1 MNTFIGLSPEDARTL
16 WFFGFNLVVGGL
28 LGLFIAALYR
38 RYGTAASDREEFARM
53 FPLFTMV
60 TILVIAVVQ
69 ASLALSLGL
78 IGALTIVRF
87 RGPIKSPEEI
97 VYLLFCVSMGLAL
110 GAGQPVLAVVAAAI
124 VAMLVILRPIANRP
138 AYEKPFLLR
147 VAGDAKHFFPAA
159 GFSGLERLS
168 KIKPVTFQRLDQDG
182 DRVELRAI
190 MTIEAAEEPAKVL
203 EELRGELP
211 QFEVYSV
218 DLEEVQAGRS
228 QATSER
234 AGKAGKVKVRSPGKL
249 ELVEEPREVSGVD
262 LFRREVK
269 FALPNGDAAK
279 VRSILDVNCQR
290 IVHSGPSSMVNT
302 IYYDDIRL
310 SGCQENLDGVPR
322 RAKVRLRW
330 YDDDDRGGRVFFEI
344 KRRVDSMVHKERLE
358 LRAHQPLGDLT
369 YREIL
374 EELQRVL
381 PDSAAEMLLARPEA
395 ILLTEYRREYFR
407 APGSRA
413 RITLDEDIVSY
424 SQRGLRR
431 PRKGFG
437 TKGSELVILEAKI
450 PKAAGE
456 ELRAL
461 LYPLEP
467 YVTKSSK
474 YVQGCLRLGL
484 LDGSSVTE

>member
-1 MNTFIGLSPEDARTL
+1 MYTFIGLSPEDARTL

-28 LGLFIAALYR
+28 LGLFIGALYR

-53 FPLFTMV
+53 FPLFTMA

-69 ASLALSLGL
+69 ASPALSLGL

-124 VAMLVILRPIANRP
+124 VAMFVILRRIANRP
-138 AYEKPFLLR
+138 AYEKPLLLR
-147 VAGDAKHFFPAA
+147 VAGEAKHFFPAD
-159 GFSGLERLS
+159 GVSGLERLS

-211 QFEVYSV
+211 QFGVSSL

-228 QATSER
+228 QATSEPT
-234 AGKAGKVKVRSPGKL
+234 GKAKVRSPGKL
-249 ELVEEPREVSGVD
+249 ELVEEPREVSGID

-302 IYYDDIRL
+302 IYYDDMRL

-344 KRRVDSMVHKERLE
+344 KRRVDSMGHKERLE
-358 LRAHQPLGDLT
+358 LRVHQPLGDLT

-395 ILLTEYRREYFR
+395 ILMTEYRREYFR

-413 RITLDEDIVSY
+413 RITLDEDLVSY

-431 PRKGFG
+431 PRKEFG

-461 LYPLEP
+461 LHPLEP

-484 LDGSSVTE
+484 LDGSSATE

>member
-28 LGLFIAALYR
+28 LGLFIGALYR

-53 FPLFTMV
+53 FPLFTMA

-124 VAMLVILRPIANRP
+124 VAMFVILRQIANRP
-138 AYEKPFLLR
+138 VYEKPLLLR
-147 VAGDAKHFFPAA
+147 VAGDAKHFFPAD

-211 QFEVYSV
+211 QFEVSSV

-228 QATSER
+228 QATSGR
-234 AGKAGKVKVRSPGKL
+234 AGKAGKVTVRSPGKL

-395 ILLTEYRREYFR
+395 ILMTEYRREYFR

-461 LYPLEP
+461 LHPLEP

-484 LDGSSVTE
+484 LDGSSATE